1 MKLSQLRLPKN
12 KKKNQQKTLM
22 KVNEFWNN
30 SAPSETLSREGAAW
44 QEVVAAV
51 CFKGSALAG
60 KMCNNLLEKTD

>member
-1 MKLSQLRLPKN
+1 
-12 KKKNQQKTLM
+12 M

-51 CFKGSALAG
+51 CFREAHSQENL
-60 KMCNNLLEKTD
+60 CNTLLEKTD

>member
-1 MKLSQLRLPKN
+1 
-12 KKKNQQKTLM
+12 M

-51 CFKGSALAG
+51 CFKGSALTG

>member
-1 MKLSQLRLPKN
+1 
-12 KKKNQQKTLM
+12 M

-51 CFKGSALAG
+51 CFREAHSQEKCAT
-60 KMCNNLLEKTD
+60 LLEKTD